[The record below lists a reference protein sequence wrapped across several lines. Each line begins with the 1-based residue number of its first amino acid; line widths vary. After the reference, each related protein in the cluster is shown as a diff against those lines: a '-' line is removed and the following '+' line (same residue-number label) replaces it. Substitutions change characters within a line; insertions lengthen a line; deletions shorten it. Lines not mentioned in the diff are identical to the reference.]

1 MIVTV
6 GISSF
11 KHKVMSFLSNTYTQF
26 YNQYTKF
33 DILELWIFY
42 IIHYFFYIIDIYIAI
57 TAEHP
62 SHGVKGAFWM
72 FPSPYNINLLII
84 YLFNYSYGVNFNK

>member
-1 MIVTV
+1 MD
-6 GISSF
+6 
-11 KHKVMSFLSNTYTQF
+11 Y
-26 YNQYTKF
+26 

-42 IIHYFFYIIDIYIAI
+42 IIHYFFYIIDIYIVI

-84 YLFNYSYGVNFNK
+84 YLFTYSYGVNLINKPINCLILVIKFFLDDRP